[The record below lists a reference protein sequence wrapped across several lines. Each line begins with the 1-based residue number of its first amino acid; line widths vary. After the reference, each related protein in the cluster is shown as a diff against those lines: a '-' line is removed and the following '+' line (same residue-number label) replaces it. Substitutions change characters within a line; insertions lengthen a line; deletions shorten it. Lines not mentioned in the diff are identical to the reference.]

1 MPKIDL
7 LDMPLNEVNFVVFDL
22 ETTGLHPELG
32 DQIIE
37 IGAFR
42 INEGFRFRQTDQ
54 FHSLINSEKEI
65 SEDSYSIHGITKE
78 NLKNSPDICTV
89 IYQFLEFAR
98 GTIPVAHKASK
109 DVAFMRAA
117 MSEYSIT
124 NPFPF
129 FIDTLKMAR
138 IVYPEY
144 KSYSLD
150 SLIEKLNIRVD
161 SRFKRHRALYD
172 AEATAKIFIK
182 MCKKIFRDY
191 CYHLSELKELISR

>member
-1 MPKIDL
+1 MTKIDL

-22 ETTGLHPELG
+22 ETTGLHPENG

-42 INEGFRFRQTDQ
+42 IHGNFKFDKKDQ
-54 FHSLINSEKEI
+54 FHSLVSIDREI
-65 SEDSYSIHGITKE
+65 SEYSHSIHGISNE
-78 NLKNSPDICTV
+78 QLKNAPDICTAM
-89 IYQFLEFAR
+89 YQFLEFGRDA
-98 GTIPVAHKASK
+98 IPVAHKASK

-129 FIDTLKMAR
+129 FIDTLKMAK
-138 IVYPEY
+138 IIYPDY
-144 KSYSLD
+144 KSHSLD

-172 AEATAKIFIK
+172 AEATAKIFVK
-182 MCKKIFRDY
+182 MCRKIFSDY
-191 CYHLSELKELISR
+191 CYHLSELKELISK